1 MSFSDLITV
10 SDYARAHGILPAQ
23 AASLLA
29 KLGMIGSQQ
38 VNEVPAV
45 VPARSAFIGELEVV
59 L

>member
-1 MSFSDLITV
+1 MPMLDLITV

-29 KLGMIGSQQ
+29 KLGMIGQQ
-38 VNEVPAV
+38 ANHEVPAV